1 MTSEERKAW
10 ERKQRESRIID
21 IAQQVLFEHGYENAT
36 ILQIAKSA
44 GYNKRTIYLY
54 FKDKE
59 EIFLAVVLRGLET
72 LYNLLKDATKESKDQ
87 RNQLRKL
94 GEVFF
99 NYSLEHPEFLKLI
112 MTYES
117 NNCIYYKEQKSIEEQ
132 GVYQEACQNKTDAIA
147 DIMTGTIKEAKDSGA
162 IKTDLTPVQMMLILW
177 GEVFGVMQIILMRR
191 EHFKDAFG
199 ISYHQLFESF
209 MNMVEAAISPGD

>member
-10 ERKQRESRIID
+10 ERKQRETRIID
-21 IAQQVLFEHGYENAT
+21 IAQQVLFEYGYENAT

-44 GYNKRTIYLY
+44 GYNKRTMYLY

-59 EIFLAVVLRGLET
+59 EIFLAVVLRGLEI
-72 LYNLLKDATKESKDQ
+72 LSSMLRSAIEESKDE

-99 NYSLEHPEFLKLI
+99 NFSLEHPEFLRLI
-112 MTYES
+112 MIYES
-117 NNCIYYKEQKSIEEQ
+117 NNCIYHKELKSSTPQ
-132 GVYQEACQNKTDAIA
+132 GVYLDACQNETDAIA
-147 DIMTGTIKEAKDSGA
+147 DIMTSTLKRAKDNGTIKTE
-162 IKTDLTPVQMMLILW
+162 LTPVQLMLILW

-199 ISYHQLFESF
+199 ISYHQLFEAF
-209 MNMVEAAISPGD
+209 MNMVVAAISPGD